1 VRRGQLSLV
10 YVLDEGHARMRAVTP
25 GAAAGDAVEIL
36 AGLAAGEVVVM
47 APPPAL
53 TDGAPIKAAGGTP

>member
-1 VRRGQLSLV
+1 LSLV

-36 AGLAAGEVVVM
+36 AGLSAGEAVVV

-53 TDGAPIKAAGGTP
+53 TDGAPVRVAGATP